1 MRIGKIKKTIG
12 LLDDV
17 INSSRPWTAR
27 KIKGIYDKN
36 PKRYEQMAESGMFDL
51 MKKGKLSEDIF
62 THIDENIYF
71 SENFLKDIKRVHQGK
86 PLVTEVPT
94 GTKSENLRNFVEE
107 GEVGFLK

>member
-1 MRIGKIKKTIG
+1 MRIGQIKKTIG

-36 PKRYEQMAESGMFDL
+36 PKRYEQMAECGMFDL
-51 MKKGKLSEDIF
+51 MEDIF

-94 GTKSENLRNFVEE
+94 GTKPENLRNFVEE